1 MFDINIV
8 CHKGRVKWYKLKYK
22 RLHANMCGKEGHQ
35 RLRDWESIGVFIP
48 DILASIGVFTPNI
61 LVISALFYFTIYVRR
76 VLLYQLMDIPGCLV
90 VAWIQ
95 IFSIADTIYSWLV
108 MIALAYIHSRI
119 FWHMHAVPFRSIQE
133 NAWGNLCLIRP
144 FLLSGNLHHSQKI
157 LTLIKNF
164 FLSMLKFSIVS
175 KLLLL

>member
-22 RLHANMCGKEGHQ
+22 RLHANICGKEGHQ

-95 IFSIADTIYSWLV
+95 IFSIADTIYSWLIAINPLRLRKQRLLKFQQHDGRSIMQVINSAWIMTLV

-133 NAWGNLCLIRP
+133 NVWGNLRLI
-144 FLLSGNLHHSQKI
+144 G
-157 LTLIKNF
+157 
-164 FLSMLKFSIVS
+164 
-175 KLLLL
+175 